1 MRKLVKRYL
10 AESGLLLIGILWGLG
25 FVSVKIGLNEGMNR
39 FYLTGLR
46 FLGSFVLLSILFR
59 KKIKKISRDD
69 LKAGLV
75 LGIIQYFGYVF
86 QTYGAEHTT
95 VGKNAFFTA
104 INVIIVPYVFW
115 MLNKKRP
122 DIFSFSASIICL
134 IGVGVMSL
142 DTNLNF
148 THLNK
153 GDVTTIISAFFF
165 ALQVGYTG
173 YFGRKVHPMNLV
185 LLQMLV
191 GGLMFAGTQL
201 ATSGISEVTP
211 LHGKTLIAMIYIIVF
226 STAIPMLLQ
235 TYCQRLTTATR
246 ASILMS
252 TESMFAPV
260 FAFFILGEMMS
271 LRVALGAALILF
283 AVIVSETKLGLVKE
297 EDLETLK

>member
-1 MRKLVKRYL
+1 
-10 AESGLLLIGILWGLG
+10 
-25 FVSVKIGLNEGMNR
+25 
-39 FYLTGLR
+39 
-46 FLGSFVLLSILFR
+46 
-59 KKIKKISRDD
+59 
-69 LKAGLV
+69 
-75 LGIIQYFGYVF
+75 
-86 QTYGAEHTT
+86 
-95 VGKNAFFTA
+95 
-104 INVIIVPYVFW
+104 

-142 DTNLNF
+142 DSNLNF

-191 GGLMFAGTQL
+191 GGLMFAVTQL
-201 ATSGISEVTP
+201 VTSGISEVTP

>member
-1 MRKLVKRYL
+1 MKKLVKRYI
-10 AESGLLLIGILWGLG
+10 AESGLLLIGILWGMG
-25 FVSVKIGLNEGMNR
+25 FVTVKIGLNAGMNT
-39 FYLTGLR
+39 FYLMWLR

-59 KKIKKISRDD
+59 KKIKKVSKDD
-69 LKAGLV
+69 LKAGII

-86 QTYGAEHTT
+86 QTYGAANTT

-104 INVIIVPYVFW
+104 INVIIVPYIFW

-134 IGVGVMSL
+134 IGVGIMSL
-142 DTNLNF
+142 DSNLNF

-153 GDVTTIISAFFF
+153 GDVMTIISAFFF
-165 ALQVGYTG
+165 ALQVAYTG

-191 GGLMFAGTQL
+191 GGLLFAGTQF
-201 ATSGISEVTP
+201 ATSGLREVIP
-211 LHGKTLIAMIYIIVF
+211 LHGETLMAIIYAVVF

-235 TYCQRLTTATR
+235 IYCQRLTTATR

-252 TESMFAPV
+252 TESMFAPI
-260 FAFFILGEMMS
+260 FAFLVLGEMMT
-271 LRVALGAALILF
+271 LRVALGAVFILF
-283 AVIVSETKLGLVKE
+283 SVVVSETKLGMVKE
-297 EDLETLK
+297 ANL

>member
-1 MRKLVKRYL
+1 MRKLVKKYL

-59 KKIKKISRDD
+59 KKIRKITKDD
-69 LKAGLV
+69 LKAGIA
-75 LGIIQYFGYVF
+75 LGIIQYFGYMF

-134 IGVGVMSL
+134 IGVGIMSL
-142 DTNLNF
+142 DSNLNF

-153 GDVTTIISAFFF
+153 GDVATIISAFFF

-191 GGLMFAGTQL
+191 GGLLFAMTQL
-201 ATSGISEVTP
+201 VTSGISEVTP
-211 LHGKTLIAMIYIIVF
+211 LYGKTLIAMIYVIVF

-260 FAFFILGEMMS
+260 FAFFILGDQ
-271 LRVALGAALILF
+271 L
-283 AVIVSETKLGLVKE
+283 
-297 EDLETLK
+297 